1 MSKHYIITG
10 ASRGIGFETAL
21 YLSKQGADV
30 TAIARSGGKL
40 EELNKLSDKT
50 IRTLQLDLAS
60 ENAVYQLKQHLEK
73 NRLQVDGLVNNAGL
87 LINRP
92 FLELSDKEWEMH
104 LFLNLIVPVR
114 IIRKLF
120 TFFNP
125 GCHILN
131 IGSMGGFQGSSKF
144 PGLTAY
150 SVSKGALAILTEC
163 LSVELHEH
171 NIITN
176 CLCLGAV
183 QTEMLS
189 EAFPGFDAPVQPEQM
204 GSYIG
209 HFLMEGHQFYN
220 GKILPVALNNPS

>member
-21 YLSKQGADV
+21 YLSKKGAAV

-40 EELNKLSDKT
+40 DELRKLSDKP
-50 IRTLQLDLAS
+50 IHTLQMDLTS
-60 ENAVYQLKQHLEK
+60 EDSVERLKNHLEK
-73 NRLQVDGLVNNAGL
+73 NQLRVDGLVNNAGL

-92 FLELSDKEWEMH
+92 FLESTDEEWKMQLE
-104 LFLNLIVPVR
+104 LNLIVPVR
-114 IIRKLF
+114 MIRNLI
-120 TFFNP
+120 TYFNP

-131 IGSMGGFQGSSKF
+131 ISSMGGFQGSSKF
-144 PGLTAY
+144 TGLAAY

-163 LSVELHEH
+163 LAVELHEH

-183 QTEMLS
+183 QTEMLN
-189 EAFPGFDAPVQPEQM
+189 EAFPGFDAPVQPNHM